1 MMQKITAFALGMTT
15 GAVIG
20 YLLDPDRGRSRRA
33 RLSDQTKSHARTASE
48 SLKSGLEYQ
57 RGVAKG
63 IVHDL
68 TDPLRPQREYDDATL
83 LQKVRSEALGYWDH
97 PDTIDVDIRDGM
109 VRLTG
114 RVDSEKGRDR
124 LIELIRAVDGVGLID
139 DRLDITGA
147 G

>member
-1 MMQKITAFALGMTT
+1 MRRLTT
-15 GAVIG
+15 FTMGIAVGAAIG
-20 YLLDPDRGRSRRA
+20 FLLDPDRGHSRRA
-33 RLSDQTKSHARTASE
+33 RLSDQARSQARSASD

-63 IVHDL
+63 MVHDL
-68 TDPLRPQREYDDATL
+68 TEPLRPRREYDDDTL

-97 PDTIDVDIRDGM
+97 PDTIEVDIRDGM

-114 RVDSEKGRDR
+114 QVDSEKGRDQ

-139 DRLDITGA
+139 DRLAITGA
-147 G
+147 V

>member
-1 MMQKITAFALGMTT
+1 MRRLTAFAFGVMT
-15 GAVIG
+15 GAAAG

-33 RLSDQTKSHARTASE
+33 RLGDQAKSRARATSDSI
-48 SLKSGLEYQ
+48 KSGLEYQ

-63 IVHDL
+63 MVHDL
-68 TDPLRPQREYDDATL
+68 TEPLRPRRVYDDETL

-97 PDTIDVDIRDGM
+97 PDTIEMDIRDGM

-114 RVDSEKGRDR
+114 NVESQEGRNR

-139 DRLDITGA
+139 DRLDIA
-147 G
+147 GSV

>member
-1 MMQKITAFALGMTT
+1 MRRLTAFALGVVT
-15 GAVIG
+15 GAAAG

-33 RLSDQTKSHARTASE
+33 RLGDQARSQARTASD

-63 IVHDL
+63 MVHDI
-68 TDPLRPQREYDDATL
+68 TQPLRPRREYDDETL

-97 PDTIDVDIRDGM
+97 PDTIEVDIRDGM

-114 RVDSEKGRDR
+114 RVNSEKGRDQ
-124 LIELIRAVDGVGLID
+124 LIELIRGVDGVGLID

-147 G
+147 I

>member
-1 MMQKITAFALGMTT
+1 MGRITTFALGMTA
-15 GAVIG
+15 GATIG

-33 RLSDQTKSHARTASE
+33 RLSDQTKALTRSASE
-48 SLKSGLEYQ
+48 SMESSFQYQ

-63 IVHDL
+63 MIHDL
-68 TDPLRPQREYDDATL
+68 TEPLRPRREYDDETL

-97 PDTIDVDIRDGM
+97 PDTIDIDIRDGL
-109 VRLTG
+109 VSLTG

-124 LIELIRAVDGVGLID
+124 LIELIRSVDGVGLID
-139 DRLDITGA
+139 DRLDITSA